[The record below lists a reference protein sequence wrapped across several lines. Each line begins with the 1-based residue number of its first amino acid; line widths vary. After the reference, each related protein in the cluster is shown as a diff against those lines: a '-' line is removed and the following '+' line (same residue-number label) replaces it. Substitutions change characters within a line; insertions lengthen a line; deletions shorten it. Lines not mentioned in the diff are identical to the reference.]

1 MLVLSRKEGEK
12 LRLGDEILIT
22 VVKVGTD
29 KVRLGI
35 QAPSNLL
42 ILRDELDPY
51 DQTDAEDQ
59 ERITLVFTTEV
70 ATAAPKTLRVAA

>member
-22 VVKVGTD
+22 VVKVGAD

-42 ILRDELDPY
+42 ILRDELDTH
-51 DQTDAEDQ
+51 DQIEAEDE
-59 ERITLVFTTEV
+59 ERITLVFTAEV
-70 ATAAPKTLRVAA
+70 DQLAAKTLRIAA

>member
-22 VVKVGTD
+22 VVKVGAD

-42 ILRDELDPY
+42 ILRDELEVHDL
-51 DQTDAEDQ
+51 ESIEEE
-59 ERITLVFTTEV
+59 ERITLVFTQEV
-70 ATAAPKTLRVAA
+70 DQPAPKPMRIAA

>member
-12 LRLGDEILIT
+12 LRLGEEILIT
-22 VVKVGTD
+22 VVKVGAD

-42 ILRDELDPY
+42 ILRDELEVH
-51 DQTDAEDQ
+51 DQTEAEDE
-59 ERITLVFTTEV
+59 ERITLVFTQEINQP
-70 ATAAPKTLRVAA
+70 AAKPMRIAA

>member
-22 VVKVGTD
+22 VVKVGAD

-42 ILRDELDPY
+42 ILRDELDTH
-51 DQTDAEDQ
+51 DQIEAEDE
-59 ERITLVFTTEV
+59 ERTTLVFTAEV
-70 ATAAPKTLRVAA
+70 DQLAAKTLRIAA